1 MTREDRRR
9 QIMQAAEKLF
19 SGGRFH
25 EITTDEVARA
35 AGVGKGTMYRY
46 FRDKD
51 DLFFQTAM
59 AGFDELCEL
68 LHERVAQAA
77 PFSEQILAACR
88 EIVRFFEGRL
98 ELFRMM
104 QSEDFRVAL
113 SKGAVYGRW
122 MEHRKRLIS
131 VLADILHRGVDES
144 QVRRDVPPEVLAN
157 FLLGMLRTR
166 VRDLQGAP
174 AAARRLELVMDL
186 FRSGAG
192 KARQRRIAGS
202 RGGSPHAPRGNGAC
216 SRNLTAVGAAGAETR
231 RARPQER
238 RCQQ

>member
-25 EITTDEVARA
+25 EITTDDVARV

-46 FRDKD
+46 FKDKD

-68 LHERVAQAA
+68 LHERVARAA
-77 PFSEQILAACR
+77 PFREQLLAACR
-88 EIVRFFEGRL
+88 EIVRFFEGRW

-122 MEHRKRLIS
+122 MEHRKKLIAA
-131 VLADILHRGVDES
+131 LAGVIRCGVGEG
-144 QVRRDVPPEVLAN
+144 QVRADVPPEVLAN

-166 VRDLQGAP
+166 VRDLGGAP
-174 AAARRLELVMDL
+174 AAARRLELVTDL
-186 FRSGAG
+186 FRTGAG
-192 KARQRRIAGS
+192 KGRPAAGI
-202 RGGSPHAPRGNGAC
+202 APRKNG
-216 SRNLTAVGAAGAETR
+216 R
-231 RARPQER
+231 RAAPSR
-238 RCQQ
+238 RVRRAAALSGGKPAALKG

>member
-1 MTREDRRR
+1 MARQDRRR

-19 SGGRFH
+19 SSGRFH

-46 FRDKD
+46 FQDKE

-77 PFSEQILAACR
+77 PFSEQLLVACR
-88 EIVRFFEGRL
+88 GIVEFFEGRW

-104 QSEDFRVAL
+104 QTEEFRLAL

-122 MEHRKRLIS
+122 MEHRKKLIV
-131 VLADILHRGVDES
+131 VLADILRRGVSEG
-144 QVRRDVPPEVLAN
+144 QVRGDVPPEVLAN

-166 VRDLQGAP
+166 VRDLEGAP
-174 AAARRLELVMDL
+174 AASRRLELVMDL

-192 KARQRRIAGS
+192 TREAAG
-202 RGGSPHAPRGNGAC
+202 GAAPRKNG
-216 SRNLTAVGAAGAETR
+216 R
-231 RARPQER
+231 RAAPLR
-238 RCQQ
+238 RALSKRGV